1 MDRKENTEKSSG
13 YKIGYFNVVRIAICD
28 DEETVLDIM
37 LSAIRSAFAKR
48 GVQLEIETFL
58 SVEPLRRSMLLRA
71 FDLLFLDIEIP
82 SIDGI
87 EFATQLRKDRNETE
101 IIFVSGREDRVFDTF
116 KVRPFDFIRKS
127 NFLHDLG
134 RVIDSYL
141 DKLAGGKSD
150 LMTVH
155 GKNGYMNIP
164 VLSIMWIEGRG
175 KMQSIHMDDK
185 RDEINIYS
193 SMEKLSSEFSEKGF
207 LRIHKGILVNYRYI
221 SRIFASEIELTDGT
235 RLPISRRKAAEMKTR
250 YFDLLRRD
258 GSYTLS

>member
-1 MDRKENTEKSSG
+1 MDKNANAGKSIG
-13 YKIGYFNVVRIAICD
+13 YKIGYFDIIRIAICD
-28 DEETVLDIM
+28 DEDTVVDVM

-58 SVEPLRRSMLLRA
+58 SAEPLRRSMKLRA
-71 FDLLFLDIEIP
+71 FDLLFLDIEMP
-82 SIDGI
+82 GTDGI
-87 EFATQLRKDRNETE
+87 SFAEQLRKDYDETE

-116 KVRPFDFIRKS
+116 KVRPFGFIRKS

-150 LMTVH
+150 FMTVH
-155 GKNGYMNIP
+155 GKGGYMNIP

-185 RDEINIYS
+185 RGEINIYS
-193 SMEKLSSEFSEKGF
+193 SMEKLSSDFSDKGF

-221 SRIFASEIELTDGT
+221 ARIFAAEIELTDGT
-235 RLPISRRKAAEMKTR
+235 RLPISRRKAAEMKAR

-258 GSYTLS
+258 GGYTLP